1 MKLLVTGAAGHLGE
15 GLMRVLPR
23 HGHEVRGLDIKPGPV
38 VDIVG
43 SVADP
48 DIVREALDGVQGV
61 LHTATLHKPHVASH
75 PRRDFVETNVTGTL
89 TLLEEAVRAQVHRF
103 VFTSTTSAFGRAL
116 RPQPGAPAAWIT
128 EDVVPVPRNIY
139 GATKVAAEDI
149 CELVHNDHG
158 LPVLVLRTS
167 RFFPEGDDDDTRRSA
182 FTDAN
187 LKLIELLYRRAD
199 LEDVVT
205 AHLCALE
212 RAAQIGF
219 GRYIVSATTPFTRAD
234 TPQLRT
240 DAAAVIRRVAD
251 PRTAEVFAQRGWQ
264 MPSDIERVYDNERA
278 RTELGWEPR
287 YTFDAG
293 IAALAA
299 GKEPRSELAQT
310 VGAKGYHDRPTGIY
324 TP

>member
-1 MKLLVTGAAGHLGE
+1 
-15 GLMRVLPR
+15 
-23 HGHEVRGLDIKPGPV
+23 
-38 VDIVG
+38 
-43 SVADP
+43 
-48 DIVREALDGVQGV
+48 
-61 LHTATLHKPHVASH
+61 
-75 PRRDFVETNVTGTL
+75 VETNITGTL
-89 TLLEEAVRAQVHRF
+89 TLLEEAVRAQVDRF

-139 GATKVAAEDI
+139 GATKVAAEDV

-167 RFFPEGDDDDTRRSA
+167 RFFPEGDDDDTRRGV

-212 RAAQIGF
+212 RAPQIGF
-219 GRYIVSATTPFTRAD
+219 RRYIVSATTPFARAD
-234 TPQLRT
+234 TAQLRT

-251 PRTAEVFAQRGWQ
+251 QRTTEVFAQLGWQ
-264 MPSDIERVYDNERA
+264 MPSDIERVYVNERA

-287 YTFDAG
+287 FTFDAG
-293 IAALAA
+293 IAALAE
-299 GKEPRSELAQT
+299 GRDPRSELAQT
-310 VGAKGYHDRPTGIY
+310 VGAKGYHDRPTGVY